1 MEKIWDQAQLE
12 EWLVRETGKQQG
24 DSTAPEQVL
33 PNGLLCPLG
42 KVELPAQ
49 KRAEMSWSLGPQQCS
64 VGLHPCS
71 EDDEHDSADAS
82 WLCVW
87 TRGSGQSSGKTPNS
101 TASRQNSREGGRDGW
116 ECSKQSQNCRTINHR
131 ATE

>member
-49 KRAEMSWSLGPQQCS
+49 PRAEMSWSLGPQQCS
-64 VGLHPCS
+64 VAFIPAVRMMSMILQMLHGCVSGLEAQGRAVGRHQTPQQ
-71 EDDEHDSADAS
+71 ADKIA
-82 WLCVW
+82 VW
-87 TRGSGQSSGKTPNS
+87 
-101 TASRQNSREGGRDGW
+101 EGWVGW
-116 ECSKQSQNCRTINHR
+116 VGVLKAKPELQDH
-131 ATE
+131 